1 MAGQIVEEAW
11 SGNISGEAMTV
22 TCQPSEERQLWHANM
37 PNIRIAFM
45 ISQFDC
51 DVHMKV
57 YNGRTSSGDWSV

>member
-22 TCQPSEERQLWHANM
+22 WRLPPEEQHLWHANM

-45 ISQFDC
+45 ISQFRC

-57 YNGRTSSGDWSV
+57 GSERTSSGEWSP